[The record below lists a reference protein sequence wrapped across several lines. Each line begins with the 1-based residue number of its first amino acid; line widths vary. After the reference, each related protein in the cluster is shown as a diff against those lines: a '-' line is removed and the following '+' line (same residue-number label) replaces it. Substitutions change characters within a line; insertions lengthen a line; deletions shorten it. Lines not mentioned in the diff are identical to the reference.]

1 MRGSC
6 GLRRVALVLLLR
18 GTRSIDESRKIVD
31 NINYR
36 FLIDGVNYFLC
47 VGGTQNMPD
56 KAVNNESVRQVHEQI
71 FRLMHGIKSVM
82 TARLK
87 ASDIGL
93 AVMEVKALKVISLTE
108 QCSPLE
114 LAVFL
119 ERDKAQITRLL
130 KSLVD
135 LGLISKSPNPADKR
149 SQVLVVTSNGQS
161 VLKRLSKIEAEVF
174 GGLFEGLT
182 PRALKEFEQTCVQL
196 HVNLEQLK
204 A

>member
-1 MRGSC
+1 
-6 GLRRVALVLLLR
+6 
-18 GTRSIDESRKIVD
+18 
-31 NINYR
+31 
-36 FLIDGVNYFLC
+36 
-47 VGGTQNMPD
+47 MPD
-56 KAVNNESVRQVHEQI
+56 KAVNNESVRQVHEQM